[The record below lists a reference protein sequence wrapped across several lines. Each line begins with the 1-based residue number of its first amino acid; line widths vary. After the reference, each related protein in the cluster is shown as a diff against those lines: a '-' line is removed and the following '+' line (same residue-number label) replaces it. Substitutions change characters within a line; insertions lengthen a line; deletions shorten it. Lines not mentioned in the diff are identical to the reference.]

1 MPLWKHDLDHLVF
14 HHTDVYIPSNSLRAQ
29 QPAENGLE
37 TPLLRHHVLE
47 GRSLAANAENA
58 DAADGCV
65 TRRYNDAR
73 RPRAHRRG
81 AGARRRTDRMS
92 ERQSSQ

>member
-37 TPLLRHHVLE
+37 TPLRHHALE

-65 TRRYNDAR
+65 TRRYNDGR
-73 RPRAHRRG
+73 TDG
-81 AGARRRTDRMS
+81 AGARRRIG
-92 ERQSSQ
+92 